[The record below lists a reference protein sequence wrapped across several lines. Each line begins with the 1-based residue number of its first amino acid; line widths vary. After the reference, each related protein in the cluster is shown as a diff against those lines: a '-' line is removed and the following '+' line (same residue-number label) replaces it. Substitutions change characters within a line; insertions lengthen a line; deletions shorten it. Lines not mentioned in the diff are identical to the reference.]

1 MQRKKNVVRI
11 IILKGGLKTKRRVEN
26 MATISF
32 KENLVVSDSK
42 KAEEIANALKQPRD
56 KTVKSVQPEKL
67 PNGAGSIWFK
77 RYGK

>member
-1 MQRKKNVVRI
+1 
-11 IILKGGLKTKRRVEN
+11 

-32 KENLVVSDSK
+32 KENLVVSDRK

>member
-1 MQRKKNVVRI
+1 
-11 IILKGGLKTKRRVEN
+11 

-32 KENLVVSDSK
+32 KEILVVSDRK

-67 PNGAGSIWFK
+67 PNGAEKIWFK